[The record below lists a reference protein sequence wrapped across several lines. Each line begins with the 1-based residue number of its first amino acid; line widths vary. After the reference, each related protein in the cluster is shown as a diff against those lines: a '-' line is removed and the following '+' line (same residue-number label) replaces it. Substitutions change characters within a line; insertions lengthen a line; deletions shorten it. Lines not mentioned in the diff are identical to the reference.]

1 METWVGEVTK
11 LAEFSLSQPQACYA
25 AYTFGLKHRWTYF
38 LRTLPDI
45 QDLQEPLEKAIS
57 DVLIPAIT
65 KQACNQNDRNI
76 IFFPPRHGGLGITNP
91 CTEPCLEYSSSIKV
105 TAPLVE
111 KIVSQSYELPEE
123 NDVRSAKQEALR
135 DREQVAKDKL
145 RNFKDTLPKK
155 LSRALDL
162 AAEKWASTWLTVIP
176 LKEMG
181 LNLNK
186 REFRD
191 ALRSRYNWPFS
202 DIPSKCVCGEEYS
215 VEHAMI
221 CKRGGFIIQRHD

>member
-1 METWVGEVTK
+1 M
-11 LAEFSLSQPQACYA
+11 
-25 AYTFGLKHRWTYF
+25 
-38 LRTLPDI
+38 
-45 QDLQEPLEKAIS
+45 
-57 DVLIPAIT
+57 
-65 KQACNQNDRNI
+65 
-76 IFFPPRHGGLGITNP
+76 
-91 CTEPCLEYSSSIKV
+91 
-105 TAPLVE
+105 
-111 KIVSQSYELPEE
+111 IVSQSYELPEE

-155 LSRALDL
+155 PSRALDL
-162 AAEKWASTWLTVIP
+162 AAEKGVSTWLTVIP

-221 CKRGGFIIQRHD
+221 CKRGGFIIQRHDQLQNLEAELLS